1 MDELN
6 EIINQE
12 QIKAILKQY
21 TGERQL
27 MELKF
32 YLLSFQPE
40 LIDIGIDGSDL
51 AWQIYKTNQK

>member
-27 MELKF
+27 EELKF
-32 YLLSFQPE
+32 YLFSLQSD
-40 LIDIGIDGSDL
+40 LKDIGIDGSYL
-51 AWQIYKTNQK
+51 AWQIYNTNQK

>member
-1 MDELN
+1 MSELN

-27 MELKF
+27 VELKF
-32 YLLSFQPE
+32 YFLSFQSE
-40 LIDIGIDGSDL
+40 LKDIGIDGSDL